1 MAGRKIHD
9 HADAERCLRA
19 ADAAGL
25 TITEYARQH
34 GIDGRSLHAWSL
46 NLSRRRRPPAELR
59 LVELVPEAM
68 PARYVVRCHEFEV
81 EVDAAFDEN
90 TLGRLLRLVAAC

>member
-9 HADAERCLRA
+9 HADAERCLSAA
-19 ADAAGL
+19 ADAGI
-25 TITEYARQH
+25 TIAEYARQH
-34 GIDGRSLHAWSL
+34 GIDGRSLHAWYL

-59 LVELVPEAM
+59 LVELVPEPT

-81 EVDAAFDEN
+81 EIDTAFDDR
-90 TLGRLLRLVAAC
+90 TLGRLLRVVAAC